1 MTLNRDEVM
10 LLLLAVVARVLIGQV
25 GVEVVGAMYM
35 ARMFL
40 VDKRFSTRVHPGLM
54 APAVE
59 YAVVR
64 STIVTPSE

>member
-1 MTLNRDEVM
+1 MTLNRDELM
-10 LLLLAVVARVLIGQV
+10 LLLLAVVARLLVGQV

-40 VDKRFSTRVHPGLM
+40 VDKRFSTGIHPGLM
-54 APAVE
+54 EPAVQ

-64 STIVTPSE
+64 STTVTPSD

>member
-1 MTLNRDEVM
+1 M
-10 LLLLAVVARVLIGQV
+10 LLLLAVAARLLIGQV

-40 VDKRFSTRVHPGLM
+40 VDKRFTTGVHPGLIG
-54 APAVE
+54 PSVE

-64 STIVTPSE
+64 STNVTHSD